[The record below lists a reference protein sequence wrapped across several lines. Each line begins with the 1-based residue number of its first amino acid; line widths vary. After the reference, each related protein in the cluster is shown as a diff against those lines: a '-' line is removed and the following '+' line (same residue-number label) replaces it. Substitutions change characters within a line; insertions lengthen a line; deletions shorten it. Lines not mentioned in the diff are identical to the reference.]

1 MSFFYNLKYFSR
13 EAAVS
18 MVRNRILT
26 IATVTTIAICIFIV
40 GLALLITL
48 NANNFIDR
56 LESDL
61 EIVVFLDNS
70 LLDSQIKDIQS
81 QIGEMPGIQSI
92 AFVSKDESLSKLQRN
107 LNTND
112 LNSLIGENPLP
123 NTFKIKAVDA
133 HQVQDL
139 AIAMSN
145 ISGIYK
151 INYGQG
157 FVEKMFQ
164 VTVWVK
170 NLSIALIIVL
180 AFGAV
185 FLVATSIR
193 LAVFSRRKEIYL
205 MRLIGATNWF
215 IRWPFFLEG
224 ISMGTVGSLFAV
236 LLLNICYRS
245 ILNNIPD
252 ITLFT
257 LVQNSAVLVPLFV
270 SLLIIG
276 IVLGIAGTFISLNR
290 FLKA

>member
-1 MSFFYNLKYFSR
+1 MNFFSNLKYFSR
-13 EAAVS
+13 EAMLS
-18 MVRNRILT
+18 IVRNRILT
-26 IATVTTIAICIFIV
+26 IATITTIAICIFIV

-70 LLDSQIKDIQS
+70 LLDSQMQDIQN
-81 QIGEMPGIQSI
+81 QIEQMSGIQSI
-92 AFVSKDESLSKLQRN
+92 AFVSKDESLAKLQSN

-145 ISGIYK
+145 IAGIYK

-157 FVEKMFQ
+157 FVEKLFQ

-193 LAVFSRRKEIYL
+193 LAIFSRRKEIYL

-236 LLLNICYRS
+236 LFLNICYRS
-245 ILNNIPD
+245 IVKNIPD
-252 ITLFT
+252 VTLFT

-276 IVLGIAGTFISLNR
+276 IILGVVGTFVSLNR